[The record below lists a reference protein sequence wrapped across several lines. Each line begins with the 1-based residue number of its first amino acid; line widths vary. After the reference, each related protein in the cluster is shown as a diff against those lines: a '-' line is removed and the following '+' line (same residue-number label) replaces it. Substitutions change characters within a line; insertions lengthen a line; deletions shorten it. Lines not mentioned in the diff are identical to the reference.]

1 MFDEE
6 DDLSPLTEDED
17 SAIRYASCGSSV
29 GKFAGSGFSSEGCFR
44 HLCWSWIEHNLPESS
59 PFSIQRDS
67 HCNRSMGIPQSA
79 SITIGKGVELA
90 RSFVKLMFEYLKGF
104 VGMLSS
110 FGGQGG
116 AGNGFE
122 YRTRTRRS
130 SLLCYIVRPNYSRC
144 FAAHLFL
151 FILVAVWVLNTER

>member
-1 MFDEE
+1 MYSVLRSQGTWCIFDEE
-6 DDLSPLTEDED
+6 EDALTPLAEED
-17 SAIRYASCGSSV
+17 SAIRYASFGSSI
-29 GKFAGSGFSSEGCFR
+29 GKLLGSGFSSESLLKPLESGKAY
-44 HLCWSWIEHNLPESS
+44 NTPESS

-67 HCNRSMGIPQSA
+67 HCSRSMGIPQSA
-79 SITIGKGVELA
+79 SITIGKGVEFA
-90 RSFVKLMFEYLKGF
+90 RSFVKLMFVYLKGL

-130 SLLCYIVRPNYSRC
+130 SLLYIIR
-144 FAAHLFL
+144 
-151 FILVAVWVLNTER
+151 